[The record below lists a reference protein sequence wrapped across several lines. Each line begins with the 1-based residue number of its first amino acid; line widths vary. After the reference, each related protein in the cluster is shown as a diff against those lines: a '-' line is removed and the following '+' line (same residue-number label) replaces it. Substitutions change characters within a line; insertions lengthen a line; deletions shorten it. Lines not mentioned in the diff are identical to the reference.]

1 MRHKKV
7 NKRKVLLIVLGC
19 VAALA
24 VAAVCLW
31 FFWLKDYL
39 AASQAAPV
47 YVNTVASITGMDAGA
62 TPRYAGVVEPQET
75 YEIKRDE
82 SKTVAEILVAEG
94 DQVSP
99 GTPLFRYDTEEMQ
112 LTLDQAELDL
122 EGIANQITTLE
133 DQLDDLEDEKDDAS
147 EDEQYA
153 YTVQIQAVELQIKN
167 QEYNSSVK
175 KSEIDKLKED
185 LANAEVYADVE
196 GTVKE
201 INENGGTDSMG
212 QPLPFMSILSSGQFR
227 VKGTISELNL
237 SSLSAGQAV
246 VIHSRVDPQM
256 SWTGMV
262 DVIEMEPTEDQ
273 NTRYYYGADSG
284 NRSSRYNFYV
294 LLDDPTGLILGQ
306 HVYIEPDLGPAAQ
319 REGIWLPASYIAHD
333 DLGSFVWAAGEDD
346 KLEMRL
352 ITLGDYDGENDLY
365 QIQSG
370 LAMEDRIAYP
380 SEELVEGGPVVDA
393 GSTEGAAGE
402 EGVLEDGSVDD
413 GMMVDDGF
421 YAEDGSYEEYED
433 YAADDYSTD
442 DYAADDYATDD
453 YALEEYAG
461 DGDAAVSQ
469 TAGQARMESY
479 AAWTQDSEGSL

>member
-1 MRHKKV
+1 M
-7 NKRKVLLIVLGC
+7 
-19 VAALA
+19 
-24 VAAVCLW
+24 
-31 FFWLKDYL
+31 
-39 AASQAAPV
+39 
-47 YVNTVASITGMDAGA
+47 
-62 TPRYAGVVEPQET
+62 
-75 YEIKRDE
+75 
-82 SKTVAEILVAEG
+82 
-94 DQVSP
+94 
-99 GTPLFRYDTEEMQ
+99 
-112 LTLDQAELDL
+112 
-122 EGIANQITTLE
+122 
-133 DQLDDLEDEKDDAS
+133 
-147 EDEQYA
+147 
-153 YTVQIQAVELQIKN
+153 
-167 QEYNSSVK
+167 
-175 KSEIDKLKED
+175 
-185 LANAEVYADVE
+185 
-196 GTVKE
+196 KE

-262 DVIEMEPTEDQ
+262 DVIEMEPTNDQ
-273 NTRYYYGADSG
+273 NNNGYYIGDAG
-284 NRSSRYNFYV
+284 QRSSRYNFYV
-294 LLDDPTGLILGQ
+294 TLDSLEGLILGQ

-421 YAEDGSYEEYED
+421 YAEDGSYEEYEG
-433 YAADDYSTD
+433 YAADGYSTDGYSTDDYSTD
-442 DYAADDYATDD
+442 DYATDGYAADDYATDD